1 MPAKGPASDS
11 ETTRTPLGSVVISF
25 RSTGSYH
32 CCVSIDGI
40 VARADSMHTLS
51 SDTADA
57 NDLEFLGAYLSSLDA
72 ARVAAGRNIARWVK
86 SNGASDCHQKSCS

>member
-1 MPAKGPASDS
+1 
-11 ETTRTPLGSVVISF
+11 
-25 RSTGSYH
+25 
-32 CCVSIDGI
+32 
-40 VARADSMHTLS
+40 MHTLS